1 MDAYKCFEPTYL
13 NVYILEQHGR
23 SRQHN
28 SSFFVF
34 PIQAWKE
41 NAMNEKKAN
50 VHVRDYLSQQLNEKG
65 CVSKSEFKILFWVIQ
80 KFLRFPD
87 NTQPQHMDY
96 IDELLA
102 QRLRSQ
108 GFSYGDIAFV
118 LDRSKSSVF
127 EYLKPLERF
136 SEGWAWQAAA

>member
-1 MDAYKCFEPTYL
+1 
-13 NVYILEQHGR
+13 
-23 SRQHN
+23 
-28 SSFFVF
+28 
-34 PIQAWKE
+34 
-41 NAMNEKKAN
+41 MNEKKAN

-87 NTQPQHMDY
+87 ITQPQHMDY

-102 QRLRSQ
+102 QQLRSQ

-136 SEGWAWQAAA
+136 SEG